1 MRKYLA
7 IVLGAFMLIGGFA
20 YEVHLARVKHASPAL
35 AESAFAALGGV
46 RAIIAEVVWFRADR
60 LQEEGRYVELRQL
73 AETLTL
79 LEPHTPEI
87 WSYAAW
93 NLAYNIS
100 IMMPTDEDRWRW
112 VEAAIRLLRDRGLK
126 FNPGSREICREL
138 AWLFELKLGGKLDQ
152 AAPTFRTKWKAIVE
166 DVKSRDAWEEIGM
179 EKSKMDE
186 IERITGFNDWA
197 DPQMSAMYWA
207 KEGGFTDIF
216 TQAKIIYQR
225 THNMIQYKAL

>member
-1 MRKYLA
+1 MVKRLSILAASALLCLGVYLE
-7 IVLGAFMLIGGFA
+7 IRLLNEGG
-20 YEVHLARVKHASPAL
+20 EKSPAL

-46 RAIIAEVVWFRADR
+46 RSIIAEVVWFRADR

-112 VEAAIRLLRDRGLK
+112 VEAAIRLLRDQGLK
-126 FNPGSREICREL
+126 YNPGSREICREL

-152 AAPTFRTKWKAIVE
+152 ASPVYREKWKAIVE
-166 DVKSRDAWEEIGM
+166 DVMARDAWEEIGM
-179 EKSKMDE
+179 KKDKMLE
-186 IERITGFNDWA
+186 IEQVTGFKDWR
-197 DPQMSAMYWA
+197 DPMMSAMYWA
-207 KEGGFTDIF
+207 REGRIPEIF
-216 TQAKIIYQR
+216 HQARVIYSR
-225 THNMIQYKAL
+225 SHNML

>member
-1 MRKYLA
+1 
-7 IVLGAFMLIGGFA
+7 MLIGGFA

-112 VEAAIRLLRDRGLK
+112 VEAAIKLLRDRGLK

>member
-1 MRKYLA
+1 
-7 IVLGAFMLIGGFA
+7 MLIGGFA

>member
-1 MRKYLA
+1 
-7 IVLGAFMLIGGFA
+7 MLIGGFA

-152 AAPTFRTKWKAIVE
+152 AAPTFRAKWKAIVE

>member
-1 MRKYLA
+1 MVKKLPIFAALALACLGIYLE
-7 IVLGAFMLIGGFA
+7 IRLVNEG
-20 YEVHLARVKHASPAL
+20 EEKSPAL

-46 RAIIAEVVWFRADR
+46 RSIIAEIVWFRADR

-73 AETLTL
+73 AETLAL

-126 FNPGSREICREL
+126 YNPGSREICREL

-152 AAPTFRTKWKAIVE
+152 ASPLYREKWKAIIE
-166 DVKSRDAWEEIGM
+166 DVMAREAWEEIGM
-179 EKSKMDE
+179 KKSIMNE
-186 IERITGFNDWA
+186 IEQVTGFKDWR
-197 DPQMSAMYWA
+197 DPMMSAMYWA
-207 KEGGFTDIF
+207 RIGRNPEIF
-216 TQAKIIYQR
+216 HQARVIYAR
-225 THNMIQYKAL
+225 THNML

>member
-1 MRKYLA
+1 MVKYLKWLLAA
-7 IVLGAFMLIGGFA
+7 ILLVSGVTL
-20 YEVHLARVKHASPAL
+20 EVVALKSDEEKSPAL

-46 RAIIAEVVWFRADR
+46 RSIIAEIVWFRADR

-73 AETLTL
+73 AETLAL

-112 VEAAIRLLRDRGLK
+112 VEAAIRLLRDQGLK
-126 FNPGSREICREL
+126 YNPGNREICREL

-152 AAPTFRTKWKAIVE
+152 ASPLYREKWKAIIE
-166 DVKSRDAWEEIGM
+166 DVMAREAWEEIDM
-179 EKSKMDE
+179 KKSIMNE
-186 IERITGFNDWA
+186 IEQVTGFKDWR
-197 DPQMSAMYWA
+197 DPMMSAMYWA
-207 KEGGFTDIF
+207 RIGRLPDIF
-216 TQAKIIYQR
+216 HQARIIYAR
-225 THNMIQYKAL
+225 THNML

>member
-1 MRKYLA
+1 MVKKLPIFAALALACLGIYLE
-7 IVLGAFMLIGGFA
+7 IRLVNEG
-20 YEVHLARVKHASPAL
+20 EEKSPAL

-46 RAIIAEVVWFRADR
+46 RSIIAEIVWFRADR

-73 AETLTL
+73 AETLAL

-126 FNPGSREICREL
+126 YNPGNREICREL

-152 AAPTFRTKWKAIVE
+152 ASPLYREKWKTIVD
-166 DVKSRDAWEEIGM
+166 DVMARDAWEEIGM
-179 EKSKMDE
+179 KKSIMAE
-186 IERITGFNDWA
+186 IEQVTGFKDWR
-197 DPQMSAMYWA
+197 DPMMSAMYWA
-207 KEGGFTDIF
+207 RIGSLPDIF
-216 TQAKIIYQR
+216 HQARIIYAR
-225 THNMIQYKAL
+225 THNML

>member
-1 MRKYLA
+1 
-7 IVLGAFMLIGGFA
+7 MLIGGFA

-216 TQAKIIYQR
+216 NQAKIIYQR

>member
-1 MRKYLA
+1 
-7 IVLGAFMLIGGFA
+7 MLIGGFA

-152 AAPTFRTKWKAIVE
+152 AAPTFRKKWKAIVE